1 MILLLVLLLI
11 LFYGTGNAL
20 RIGGDLLYILLI
32 LAIAGLVYQIWT
44 GRNPS

>member
-1 MILLLVLLLI
+1 MLLIVVLLLL

-20 RIGGDLLYILLI
+20 RIGGDLLSILLF

-44 GRNPS
+44 GRRPL